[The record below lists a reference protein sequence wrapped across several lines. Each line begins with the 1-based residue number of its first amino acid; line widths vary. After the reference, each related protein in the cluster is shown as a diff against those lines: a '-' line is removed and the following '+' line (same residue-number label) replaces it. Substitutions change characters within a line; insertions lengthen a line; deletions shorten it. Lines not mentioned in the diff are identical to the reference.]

1 MATAC
6 LGGLPAFIS
15 VATLVL
21 NALGVGD
28 FLSGM
33 LLAVDDGKVDDNGFR
48 QGARRQVT
56 QCQHRRPSGQ
66 AGHIAGVRAR
76 RADAA
81 DVQDNHILGADQAVG
96 QRKRSSSAASQRR
109 AVHGNLTSRLVE
121 RDACG
126 LVGRLRDRTL
136 RRSGVAKLFV
146 REDVLR
152 TNNVLIKKRD
162 ADRYRVRHDYDPIHE
177 LVTLDDEL

>member
-33 LLAVDDGKVDDNGFR
+33 LLAVNDGVVDDNGFR

-56 QCQHRRPSGQ
+56 QC
-66 AGHIAGVRAR
+66 
-76 RADAA
+76 
-81 DVQDNHILGADQAVG
+81 
-96 QRKRSSSAASQRR
+96 
-109 AVHGNLTSRLVE
+109 
-121 RDACG
+121 
-126 LVGRLRDRTL
+126 
-136 RRSGVAKLFV
+136 
-146 REDVLR
+146 
-152 TNNVLIKKRD
+152 
-162 ADRYRVRHDYDPIHE
+162 
-177 LVTLDDEL
+177 